1 MCRLFFVT
9 VKRKTVI
16 VEQHHEV
23 LTAWAEFHRGSEVTP
38 AVLTLDFHTDTLS
51 CLRRKIQDPAD
62 AAEAVRVLHHDEHFD
77 WALRHG
83 IISQAVIIA
92 LAPCAMLPAHP
103 ALEVRRSRLLPDMDV
118 MLNEPEKFR
127 PVAGMVLDDDFL
139 GELLSDGFPSMPYIL
154 DVDCDVFTCEKALHP
169 RNGKIISRLAENAG
183 LITISK
189 ENDWVKI
196 LKLPGENVTGSD
208 LAAKLQARPG
218 WGA

>member
-1 MCRLFFVT
+1 M
-9 VKRKTVI
+9 KRKTVI

-127 PVAGMVLDDDFL
+127 PFAGNVLDDRFL
-139 GELLSDGFPSMPYIL
+139 TPLIGNTLPENFIL
-154 DVDCDVFTCEKALHP
+154 DIDCDNFMCRSALEPVQYSLWH
-169 RNGKIISRLAENAG
+169 RLIKNACAIS
-183 LITISK
+183 ISK
-189 ENDWVKI
+189 ESDYVRLLR
-196 LKLPGENVTGSD
+196 LKGENLSADDIVD
-208 LAAKLQARPG
+208 HLLELFRELLA
-218 WGA
+218 